1 MTGLPTGSPAPITP
15 AGTAPDVPPVA
26 VVDLADHD
34 PRLDRAALDRSLV
47 RGVAW
52 TGAIKWIT
60 QIAAWLSTLAVARL
74 LSPEDYGLVGMAAV
88 YLGLLT
94 MLSEAGLGTTI
105 IAVRDLRGS
114 RLGQMHTLAAIVGV
128 TGFLVSCIVAG
139 PLARFFNAPLLR
151 GVVIALS
158 ANFVIMSLRTIPQAS
173 LQRQL
178 RFGRV
183 ALIDGVNS
191 LVTASTAVILAM
203 AGLRYWA
210 LVAAA
215 LTGSVFATI
224 VALTSQPVRFERPK
238 PNELQDALRVSRD
251 IIVSSLAWYVFQNA
265 DFFVAGKVLGKAAL
279 GTYTFAWNLAY
290 SIVDKVTALVTG
302 VTSSIFSAAKHDR
315 ALLTRYLTQIT
326 GRSRSRCCRRPRAS
340 RSLPGSVPDRRGR
353 SGKPAI
359 VPLRLLVLYAGIRSL
374 TPILS
379 QALTITGDT
388 RYTMQR
394 SIVGRDLP
402 ARSDSRSARDG
413 GSTASRRRGS
423 SFMRRSSCSRC
434 CDASPASG
442 HRPRATTCRC
452 LRPALVSTADHGGRR
467 ARREFGDAARPAA
480 VWPSSSSRS
489 PREALATRAAL
500 VPLPRKRDSRSCGC
514 RSNCDLAWSAQRR
527 LGAPRLPER
536 AARSWTTSHASAARL
551 LASPTTHCS
560 RSRAGT
566 EPRDEPVLLSLVIPV
581 YNEEATLDALFAT
594 LRDRLAPLGMS
605 YEVVLIDD
613 GSRDRTG
620 EMIAEMTRRD
630 PRFRSVHFSRNFGH
644 QAAVT
649 AGLHFARGSAVV
661 VMDADLQ
668 DPPEL
673 LASMIARWREGYHV
687 VYAQRVKRH
696 AEGALKRGIAFAVLS
711 AAPAPDGRDIP
722 ADTGDFCLMDRRVVD
737 LLNRMPERNRYL
749 RGLRAWLGFRQTAV
763 PFERPPQVRG

>member
-265 DFFVAGKVLGKAAL
+265 DFFVAGKVLGAAAL
-279 GTYTFAWNLAY
+279 GAYTFAWNIAY
-290 SIVDKVTALVTG
+290 SIVEKVTGLVTG
-302 VTSSIFSAAKHDR
+302 VTSSIFSAAKHDA
-315 ALLTRYLTQIT
+315 ALLTRYLTHIT
-326 GRSRSRCCRRPRAS
+326 GALALAL
-340 RSLPGSVPDRRGR
+340 LPATAGLALVAEDLLVIVGDKWR
-353 SGKPAI
+353 PAI
-359 VPLRLLVLYAGIRSL
+359 VPMQLLVLYAGIRSL

-388 RYTMQR
+388 RYTMKR
-394 SIVGRDLP
+394 SIVAAIILP
-402 ARSDSRSARDG
+402 IGFAVGARWGINGIATAWIVCHAPVVMFPLLRRVATHLGIGPSAYL
-413 GSTASRRRGS
+413 
-423 SFMRRSSCSRC
+423 
-434 CDASPASG
+434 PV
-442 HRPRATTCRC
+442 
-452 LRPALVSTADHGGRR
+452 LRPALVSTLIMVLAVVAVTFAMPSGVPRLAVLITKVATGGVFYAGSLWFLFRERVLALVR
-467 ARREFGDAARPAA
+467 ATTQLRGDA
-480 VWPSSSSRS
+480 
-489 PREALATRAAL
+489 
-500 VPLPRKRDSRSCGC
+500 
-514 RSNCDLAWSAQRR
+514 
-527 LGAPRLPER
+527 
-536 AARSWTTSHASAARL
+536 
-551 LASPTTHCS
+551 
-560 RSRAGT
+560 
-566 EPRDEPVLLSLVIPV
+566 PV
-581 YNEEATLDALFAT
+581 
-594 LRDRLAPLGMS
+594 
-605 YEVVLIDD
+605 
-613 GSRDRTG
+613 
-620 EMIAEMTRRD
+620 
-630 PRFRSVHFSRNFGH
+630 
-644 QAAVT
+644 
-649 AGLHFARGSAVV
+649 
-661 VMDADLQ
+661 
-668 DPPEL
+668 
-673 LASMIARWREGYHV
+673 
-687 VYAQRVKRH
+687 
-696 AEGALKRGIAFAVLS
+696 
-711 AAPAPDGRDIP
+711 AAPAS
-722 ADTGDFCLMDRRVVD
+722 
-737 LLNRMPERNRYL
+737 
-749 RGLRAWLGFRQTAV
+749 
-763 PFERPPQVRG
+763 